1 MFIVRGV
8 GGFQEVISDQEI
20 KNVIICSECK
30 WAALIILARSPCIF
44 DPHRKQKET
53 LFPAIPLREM
63 NYLNA

>member
-1 MFIVRGV
+1 M
-8 GGFQEVISDQEI
+8 ISDQEI
-20 KNVIICSECK
+20 KNVIICSKCK

-63 NYLNA
+63 NFLNA